1 MPRVVLTLESNPE
14 GIPQATRV
22 RTVLDAEDVATS
34 VDFQKSYT
42 KIKSRLTSV
51 SAKLFRFQVSPSA
64 GSRNLSVKDAN
75 LLTLISG

>member
-1 MPRVVLTLESNPE
+1 MGLWLQWAMPRVVITLESNPE
-14 GIPQATRV
+14 GNGDGIIPGAARI

-51 SAKLFRFQVSPSA
+51 SAKLFRFKVSA
-64 GSRNLSVKDAN
+64 
-75 LLTLISG
+75 SG